1 MNKTELRKIQKEKR
15 SNLNIDYLSDIIID
29 NLFTLHE
36 FKSANN
42 IFSYISFGEEVCTN
56 RIFNLKNKKIF
67 VPKIND
73 KNMIMVEYDHKNL
86 IKNKYGI
93 LEPFS
98 NEEKISQK
106 NDIIIVPA
114 LACDYSFNR
123 LGYGGGFYDRF
134 LKNTNSVKIVLLPQN
149 LMINEIPVE
158 EHDIKVDMIVTET
171 SVYRKDL

>member
-15 SNLNIDYLSDIIID
+15 SNLKIDYLSDLIID
-29 NLFTLHE
+29 NFFALPE

-42 IFSYISFGEEVCTN
+42 IFSYISFGEEVRTN
-56 RIFNLKNKKIF
+56 KILNLNNKKKF
-67 VPKIND
+67 VPKISD

-93 LEPFS
+93 LEPLS
-98 NEEKISQK
+98 NIEKTPQK

-114 LACDYSFNR
+114 LACDFSFNR
-123 LGYGGGFYDRF
+123 LGYGCGFYDRF
-134 LKNTNSVKIVLLPQN
+134 LKNTNSVKIVLLPQY
-149 LMINEIPVE
+149 LMIAEIPVE
-158 EHDIKVDMIVTET
+158 EHDIKVDIIVTET